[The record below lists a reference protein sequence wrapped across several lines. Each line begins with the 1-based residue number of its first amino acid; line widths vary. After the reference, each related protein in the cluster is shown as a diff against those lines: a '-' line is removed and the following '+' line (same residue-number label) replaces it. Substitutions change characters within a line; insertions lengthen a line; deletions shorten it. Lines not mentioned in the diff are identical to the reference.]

1 MGDNKFYFLF
11 NLFIESNMRSINS
24 LYLLIVIIL
33 LVGIELISCKK
44 TIAKSSE
51 EDSEGDNENS
61 VVAKEHCKCCEGEG
75 LKCGHRLKDCEGNE
89 CVDTHLYLCEKE
101 KDAFLYE
108 SCKLSCIADTSGY
121 DFCTVV
127 IDPNFFYFKKRKSKV
142 DSTESTK
149 KSGAPKK
156 KSSGKALSK
165 GKPKVMSFS
174 RIENGN
180 HKYDDEDGE
189 EDNKDKNQDK

>member
-1 MGDNKFYFLF
+1 
-11 NLFIESNMRSINS
+11 MRSINS

-33 LVGIELISCKK
+33 LVEVELISCKK
-44 TIAKSSE
+44 TKAKNSE

-61 VVAKEHCKCCEGEG
+61 VAAKEHCKCCDGEG
-75 LKCGHRLKDCEGNE
+75 LKCGHRLKDCGGNK
-89 CVDTHLYLCEKE
+89 CVDTNLYLCSKE
-101 KDAFLYE
+101 KDAYLYE

-127 IDPNFFYFKKRKSKV
+127 IDPNFFYFKIRKAKV
-142 DSTESTK
+142 DSTKSAK

-156 KSSGKALSK
+156 KSSGKARSK

-174 RIENGN
+174 EIENGN
-180 HKYDDEDGE
+180 DKYGDEDEE
-189 EDNKDKNQDK
+189 EDNKNKEDK